1 MAFIPE
7 RIKALWNGSLTHR
20 ALLVAPPAVFV
31 VLLGFWVFR
40 GRPTAQYYTAKV
52 DKGDISQVVTATGTI
67 NAVITVQVGSQVSGN
82 VEKLFVDFNSRVK
95 KGQLIAQIDPAI
107 FKAQLEQAQADLHNS
122 QANVDS
128 LQAAIETQRADLL
141 AQQAGVE
148 KAQAQLGDAQLQWK
162 RNKDLADQG
171 IVSAQ
176 QADTLKAA
184 ADAALAGFHEAQ
196 AMYEQS
202 KAKLN
207 SSIANLAQA
216 KAQVEQKRA
225 TVDLAQLNLN
235 HCKIYAPIDG
245 TVVAR
250 NVDAG
255 QTVAASLQAPV
266 LFTIAQDLTKMQV
279 YAKTDEADVGRI
291 KVGAVATFKVDS
303 FPRETFTGRVS
314 QIRMNATTIQNV
326 VTYDTIVE
334 FDNPDQKL
342 FPGMTAYVNVPVA
355 WEHDAIKVPNGALR
369 FKPEMTDAERRALFA
384 KYNVPDP
391 SAARPGG
398 RLAGGATGGGDGSPS
413 GQGRAGR
420 PQGGGAGGSAG
431 AQGGSVR
438 DDYGIV
444 WKVHPDKT
452 LEPVRVKLGVTD
464 FTFTAM
470 KEGNLVPGD
479 ELVIGQSSKTAQ
491 KSQPGSPAAPGGPRR
506 F

>member
-7 RIKALWNGSLTHR
+7 RVKALWNGSLTHR
-20 ALLVAPPAVFV
+20 ALLVAPPAVFF

-40 GRPTAQYYTAKV
+40 GRQTAQYYTAKV

-225 TVDLAQLNLN
+225 TVDLAQLNLD

-266 LFTIAQDLTKMQV
+266 RSEEHTSELQSPCNLVCRLLLEKKKYILTQLDHKTQV
-279 YAKTDEADVGRI
+279 
-291 KVGAVATFKVDS
+291 
-303 FPRETFTGRVS
+303 
-314 QIRMNATTIQNV
+314 
-326 VTYDTIVE
+326 
-334 FDNPDQKL
+334 
-342 FPGMTAYVNVPVA
+342 
-355 WEHDAIKVPNGALR
+355 
-369 FKPEMTDAERRALFA
+369 
-384 KYNVPDP
+384 
-391 SAARPGG
+391 SAA
-398 RLAGGATGGGDGSPS
+398 
-413 GQGRAGR
+413 
-420 PQGGGAGGSAG
+420 
-431 AQGGSVR
+431 
-438 DDYGIV
+438 
-444 WKVHPDKT
+444 
-452 LEPVRVKLGVTD
+452 
-464 FTFTAM
+464 
-470 KEGNLVPGD
+470 
-479 ELVIGQSSKTAQ
+479 
-491 KSQPGSPAAPGGPRR
+491 
-506 F
+506 

>member
-1 MAFIPE
+1 MAFIPQ

-225 TVDLAQLNLN
+225 TVDLAQLNLD

-398 RLAGGATGGGDGSPS
+398 RLAGGATGGGDASPS

-420 PQGGGAGGSAG
+420 PKEAEPAG
-431 AQGGSVR
+431 ARVRRAGVSAMITGS
-438 DDYGIV
+438 YGKCI
-444 WKVHPDKT
+444 PT
-452 LEPVRVKLGVTD
+452 
-464 FTFTAM
+464 
-470 KEGNLVPGD
+470 
-479 ELVIGQSSKTAQ
+479 
-491 KSQPGSPAAPGGPRR
+491 RR
-506 F
+506 SNRCA